1 MKPFV
6 GTSLVPAQRA
16 GPSLSVPTLSL
27 VACALLTLVATG
39 TALVNSYYLLLMTF
53 AAIYMVA
60 AMGLNVL
67 TGYAGIVSIAHGALV
82 CVGTYAAAIASVRYG
97 WGFWPSAVL
106 SAAVGLA
113 FSVVLG
119 LPALRLS
126 SWYFV
131 LITIAFTL
139 AVTAMLNDLR
149 GFTGGYGGIV
159 GIPKP
164 SLAGVKVEG
173 FGLFALV
180 VGVAGL
186 LWWVMHNLIDSR
198 IGWALQSI
206 REGDVRARAN
216 GVSTARLR
224 LFAFAFSGAVAG
236 LAGAFYAS
244 AKGVVTPEDFS
255 FDFSIFFLFVVVL
268 GGPARLSGPLLG
280 VAAFYVLPELLD
292 SLKEYRMI
300 AYGVGLLAFSVFLP
314 EGLAGAIAGFDD
326 RRQARRATARAAAM
340 PRDAG
345 PAVVEPVQGMALLI
359 RGLAKEFGGVRA
371 LDGISLDVQP
381 GSIHAIVGPNGSGK
395 TTLLNMISGFYPA
408 SSGSIRLDGAEVV
421 GRGPTSIA
429 RLGVQRTFQT
439 PKLLGELSLLENV
452 RFGAYARELSS
463 GLEIAFRLP
472 RARREAAALDA
483 EALRLLALVGLAARA
498 HEHAALLPHGQQRL
512 VEIARALIG
521 RPKLLLLDEPA
532 AGLSMGELDELGDLM
547 RAIRRMGTTLIMVE
561 HHIELVASI
570 ADAVTVLDQ
579 GRILAEGTPEQV
591 FSSAAVVHAYT
602 GGAR

>member
-1 MKPFV
+1 MNAPS
-6 GTSLVPAQRA
+6 TLVPTAVSA
-16 GPSLSVPTLSL
+16 
-27 VACALLTLVATG
+27 AA
-39 TALVNSYYLLLMTF
+39 TALTVTS
-53 AAIYMVA
+53 
-60 AMGLNVL
+60 
-67 TGYAGIVSIAHGALV
+67 VS
-82 CVGTYAAAIASVRYG
+82 
-97 WGFWPSAVL
+97 
-106 SAAVGLA
+106 
-113 FSVVLG
+113 
-119 LPALRLS
+119 
-126 SWYFV
+126 
-131 LITIAFTL
+131 
-139 AVTAMLNDLR
+139 
-149 GFTGGYGGIV
+149 
-159 GIPKP
+159 K
-164 SLAGVKVEG
+164 K
-173 FGLFALV
+173 
-180 VGVAGL
+180 
-186 LWWVMHNLIDSR
+186 
-198 IGWALQSI
+198 
-206 REGDVRARAN
+206 
-216 GVSTARLR
+216 
-224 LFAFAFSGAVAG
+224 
-236 LAGAFYAS
+236 
-244 AKGVVTPEDFS
+244 
-255 FDFSIFFLFVVVL
+255 
-268 GGPARLSGPLLG
+268 
-280 VAAFYVLPELLD
+280 
-292 SLKEYRMI
+292 
-300 AYGVGLLAFSVFLP
+300 
-314 EGLAGAIAGFDD
+314 
-326 RRQARRATARAAAM
+326 
-340 PRDAG
+340 
-345 PAVVEPVQGMALLI
+345 
-359 RGLAKEFGGVRA
+359 FGGVRA
-371 LDGISLDVQP
+371 VEDVSLDVP
-381 GSIHAIVGPNGSGK
+381 KGAILSVIGPNGAGK
-395 TTLLNMISGFYPA
+395 TSLLNMISGFYPA